1 MLVSKKRLVL
11 RALKEIKESTESLE
25 LKQLVRVTM
34 PYLTRIEE
42 RVSVEE
48 LEGRQR
54 LRFCCQNFIF
64 IFAFFLT
71 NRIVISP
78 RMSLT
83 RPCIFIGPAFPE

>member
-1 MLVSKKRLVL
+1 MTSCSNLESGSNNHIITPKNEQLGLFPFFFPVSPRVLVSKKRLVL

-48 LEGRQR
+48 LE
-54 LRFCCQNFIF
+54 
-64 IFAFFLT
+64 
-71 NRIVISP
+71 
-78 RMSLT
+78 
-83 RPCIFIGPAFPE
+83 